1 MLNHS
6 RLNIIQ
12 FSQSSQF
19 LLFKFEINMTYLDPA
34 PLVSMATAYWNSAT
48 LIAAVKLGV
57 FDVLAQG
64 AQPLENIART
74 LKCDE
79 IATDALLTALLAL
92 NLLEREDGQY
102 SNTALSATY
111 LVSGQ
116 AQSLGGAL
124 LYNADVYPLWGQ
136 LSEVIQQGDSV
147 KDPHAYL
154 GGDQGKTRRF
164 VYGMHHRALGVG
176 RAVSALIDLSAVSY
190 LADIGGGPG
199 TYSAL
204 LTQKYPTLKADVLDL
219 PAVVEVAQNI
229 MQEMGA
235 QGQVD
240 CLPYDY
246 YQDSLA
252 PNKYDGAL
260 ISGVLHREQP
270 EQVKAMF
277 KSVAQALPIGSPLW
291 ISDVML
297 NDDRSGPLFGAMF
310 ALNMRVLAH
319 DGRCHSVTE
328 QSSWLQE
335 LGFEIIDTHH
345 LPPPINYT
353 LIHAQKVR

>member
-1 MLNHS
+1 
-6 RLNIIQ
+6 
-12 FSQSSQF
+12 
-19 LLFKFEINMTYLDPA
+19 MTYLDPA

-57 FDVLAQG
+57 FDVIAQG
-64 AQPLENIART
+64 SRSLEEISQALN
-74 LKCDE
+74 CDS

-92 NLLEREDGQY
+92 ELLERQDSQY
-102 SNTALSATY
+102 INAPLASTY

-116 AQSLGGAL
+116 PQSLGGAL

-136 LSEVIQQGDSV
+136 LAEVVQQGDSV
-147 KDPHAYL
+147 KDPQAYL
-154 GGDQGKTRRF
+154 GGDQEKTKRF

-176 RAVSALIDLSAVSY
+176 RAVSAIIDLTDVQH

-204 LTQKYPTLKADVLDL
+204 LSQKYSQLTADVLDL
-219 PAVVEVAQNI
+219 PAVVGVAQEI
-229 MQEMGA
+229 MTQMGA
-235 QGQVD
+235 DEQVS
-240 CLPYDY
+240 CVPFDY
-246 YQDSLA
+246 YQDSLTL
-252 PNKYDGAL
+252 NKYDGAL

-270 EQVKAMF
+270 EQVKSMF
-277 KSVAQALPIGSPLW
+277 ASVAQALPIGAPLW

-319 DGRCHSVTE
+319 DGRCHSVAE
-328 QSSWLQE
+328 QSAWLQE
-335 LGFEIIDTHH
+335 FGFEIVGTHH

-353 LIHAQKVR
+353 LIHAKKVR

>member
-1 MLNHS
+1 
-6 RLNIIQ
+6 
-12 FSQSSQF
+12 
-19 LLFKFEINMTYLDPA
+19 MTYLDPA

-57 FDVLAQG
+57 FDAIASG
-64 AQPLENIART
+64 AKSAGEVAEKT
-74 LKCDE
+74 GGDE
-79 IATDALLTALLAL
+79 VATDTLLVALLAL
-92 NLLEREDGQY
+92 ELVERVEGQY
-102 SNTALSATY
+102 RNTPLAQTY

-136 LSEVIQQGDSV
+136 LSEVITAGDTAR
-147 KDPHAYL
+147 DPQAYL
-154 GGDQGKTRRF
+154 GGDLEKTRRF

-176 RAVSALIDLSAVSY
+176 RAVSGIIDLEGVSV

-204 LTQKYPTLKADVLDL
+204 LCKTYPHLKAEVLDL
-219 PAVVEVAQNI
+219 PAVVEVAAEI
-229 MQEMGA
+229 MEEMGA
-235 QGQVD
+235 SESVS
-240 CLPYDY
+240 CISYDY
-246 YQDSLA
+246 YTDQLPDR
-252 PNKYDGAL
+252 PYDAAL

-270 EQVKAMF
+270 AQVKAMF
-277 KSVAQALPIGSPLW
+277 QSVSDRLPIGGQLW

-319 DGRCHSVTE
+319 DGRCHSVAE
-328 QSSWLQE
+328 QAEWLNE
-335 LGFEIIDTHH
+335 VGLEVVRTHQ

-353 LIHAQKVR
+353 LICAEKVR